1 MREKVLL
8 CRPGMGEIT
17 DTVMAAIVR
26 SGIREGV
33 CVVTAL
39 DDKAAVVMTNREKAD
54 IRQDIMDDLDNMIPA
69 RVNWRGWMAE
79 EMDERGGT
87 EAGVGTGT
95 GICTEAVAGEVTG
108 VAADVETVE
117 KATAVIK
124 AALSAAARTK
134 AAVTGGS
141 LDIIIHEGMPLLAPD
156 QGIFA
161 VDYLGGGE
169 VELAILCG

>member
-8 CRPGMGEIT
+8 CRPGMREIT

-54 IRQDIMDDLDNMIPA
+54 IRQDIMEDLDRMVPA
-69 RVNWRGWMAE
+69 RVNRRGWMA
-79 EMDERGGT
+79 
-87 EAGVGTGT
+87 
-95 GICTEAVAGEVTG
+95 GEVDDG
-108 VAADVETVE
+108 AAE
-117 KATAVIK
+117 VIK

-141 LDIIIHEGMPLLAPD
+141 LDVIIHEGMPLLAPD

-161 VDYLGGGE
+161 VDYRGGEE

>member
-54 IRQDIMDDLDNMIPA
+54 IRQDIMEDLDRMVPA
-69 RVNWRGWMAE
+69 RVNRRGWMA
-79 EMDERGGT
+79 
-87 EAGVGTGT
+87 
-95 GICTEAVAGEVTG
+95 GIPDMGYPSRCF
-108 VAADVETVE
+108 
-117 KATAVIK
+117 VICIQ
-124 AALSAAARTK
+124 LPHMAAAISVRTIETSTEK
-134 AAVTGGS
+134 YVP
-141 LDIIIHEGMPLLAPD
+141 I
-156 QGIFA
+156 
-161 VDYLGGGE
+161 
-169 VELAILCG
+169 

>member
-54 IRQDIMDDLDNMIPA
+54 IRQDIMDDLERMVPA
-69 RVNWRGWMAE
+69 RVNRRGWTAGEMEDGAE
-79 EMDERGGT
+79 E
-87 EAGVGTGT
+87 
-95 GICTEAVAGEVTG
+95 
-108 VAADVETVE
+108 
-117 KATAVIK
+117 VIK

-141 LDIIIHEGMPLLAPD
+141 LDVIIHEGMPLLAPD

-161 VDYLGGGE
+161 VDYRGGEE

>member
-54 IRQDIMDDLDNMIPA
+54 IRQDIMDDLDRMVPA
-69 RVNWRGWMAE
+69 RVNRRGWMAK

-87 EAGVGTGT
+87 EAGV
-95 GICTEAVAGEVTG
+95 CTEAVAGEVTG
-108 VAADVETVE
+108 VAADVETEE

-141 LDIIIHEGMPLLAPD
+141 LDVIIHEGMPLLAPD

-161 VDYLGGGE
+161 VDYRGGEE

>member
-54 IRQDIMDDLDNMIPA
+54 IRQDIMEDLDRMVPA
-69 RVNWRGWMAE
+69 RVNRRGWMA
-79 EMDERGGT
+79 
-87 EAGVGTGT
+87 
-95 GICTEAVAGEVTG
+95 GEVDDG
-108 VAADVETVE
+108 AAE
-117 KATAVIK
+117 VIK

-141 LDIIIHEGMPLLAPD
+141 LDVIIHEGMPLLAPD

-161 VDYLGGGE
+161 VDYRGGEE

>member
-54 IRQDIMDDLDNMIPA
+54 IRQDIMDDLDHMVPA
-69 RVNWRGWMAE
+69 RVNRRGWMAGEMEDGAE
-79 EMDERGGT
+79 E
-87 EAGVGTGT
+87 
-95 GICTEAVAGEVTG
+95 
-108 VAADVETVE
+108 
-117 KATAVIK
+117 VIK

-141 LDIIIHEGMPLLAPD
+141 LNVIIHEGMPLLAPD

-161 VDYLGGGE
+161 VDYRGGEE

>member
-54 IRQDIMDDLDNMIPA
+54 IRQDIMDDLDHMVPA
-69 RVNWRGWMAE
+69 RVNRRGWTAGEMEDGAE
-79 EMDERGGT
+79 E
-87 EAGVGTGT
+87 
-95 GICTEAVAGEVTG
+95 
-108 VAADVETVE
+108 
-117 KATAVIK
+117 VIK

-141 LDIIIHEGMPLLAPD
+141 LDVIIHEGMPLLAPD

-161 VDYLGGGE
+161 VDYRGGEE